1 MDYLNDTNLSYEQVK
16 ENYYYRYAPRK
27 KNVSTF
33 YSSGIVNRPTL
44 LKILRVTLLNSS
56 VCYQNFTFN
65 LYDWTNGTPI
75 LIKST
80 NISLQN
86 NQGKL
91 IDILLKDCSLNIE
104 LYEIRLTPYF
114 NTLLINSYNI

>member
-1 MDYLNDTNLSYEQVK
+1 MDYLNDINLSYEQVK

-33 YSSGIVNRPTL
+33 YSSGIVNRPAL

-65 LYDWTNGTPI
+65 LYDWTSGTPI

-80 NISLQN
+80 NISLQS

-104 LYEIRLTPYF
+104 LYEIRITPYF

>member
-1 MDYLNDTNLSYEQVK
+1 MDYLNDINLSYEKIK
-16 ENYYYRYAPRK
+16 ENYYYRYAPKK
-27 KNVSTF
+27 KNVCTF

-44 LKILRVTLLNSS
+44 LKILRVTFLNSS
-56 VCYQNFTFN
+56 LYSQNFTFN
-65 LYDWTNGTPI
+65 LYDWTSGVSV

-80 NISLQN
+80 NILLQS

-104 LYEIRLTPYF
+104 LYEIKLTPYS